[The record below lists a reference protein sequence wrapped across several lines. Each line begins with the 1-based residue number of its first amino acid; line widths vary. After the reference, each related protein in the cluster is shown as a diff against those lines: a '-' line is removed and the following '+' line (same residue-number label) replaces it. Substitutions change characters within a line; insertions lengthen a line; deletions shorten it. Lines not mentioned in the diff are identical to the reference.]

1 MQKISVFSRDNKLD
15 NMIHFSAAYR
25 QIKQKKSTTNESS
38 EAMDQFGRLRLIA
51 AESMNATASAAN

>member
-25 QIKQKKSTTNESS
+25 QIKQKKSTNESS
-38 EAMDQFGRLRLIA
+38 EAMDQFGRFRLIA